1 MFYQTTRLQYS
12 NPCGK
17 HQCIKTNFRRCIY
30 LIYFVGIDISKYKHD
45 FCIIS
50 NAGDLIVENS
60 SFQNNKIGF
69 QSLLEQLKPYNKSDI
84 RIAFEATGHYSLNL
98 ELFLV
103 NNGFSFIKVNP
114 LIIHQ
119 FLKTRSLR
127 RTKTDKADSITIA
140 NYLMSVPYKPNSDLL
155 YHIFTLKS
163 LCRARENLIKE
174 RSKFAVLLTNE
185 LDKSFPEI
193 KPFFNDKISTTLLYI
208 LENYSNVENIATMND
223 YESIRKLS
231 HGKFT
236 YARFAQLKELAKNS
250 VGFHDENTD
259 LLISTYVSIYN
270 DFNNKIDPIEK
281 QISTIIKVLN
291 PKMLTIPGIGE
302 VSAATI
308 LSEYGDIKNF
318 SNPNKMLAFAGLDPS
333 ISQSGTLESN
343 GKMVKHGSGHL
354 RYAIMN
360 SAMSILR
367 YSPEFYDYYLKK
379 RSQGKCHRVA
389 LSHVCKKLIRV
400 IYSLEK
406 NDIDFNPSLLN

>member
-1 MFYQTTRLQYS
+1 M
-12 NPCGK
+12 
-17 HQCIKTNFRRCIY
+17 IY
-30 LIYFVGIDISKYKHD
+30 YVGIDISKYKHD

-50 NAGDLIVENS
+50 NAGELIVENF

-69 QSLLEQLKPYNKSDI
+69 QTFLDQLKPYNKSDI

-103 NNGFSFIKVNP
+103 NNGFSFMKVNP

-140 NYLMSVPYKPNSDLL
+140 KYLMSVPYKPNSDLL
-155 YHIFTLKS
+155 YTIFTLKS

-193 KPFFNDKISTTLLYI
+193 KPFFNNKISETLLYI
-208 LENYSNVENIATMND
+208 LGKYTNVKHIAAMKD
-223 YESIRKLS
+223 YEAIRKLS

-250 VGFHDENTD
+250 VGFHNENTD
-259 LLISTYVSIYN
+259 LLISTYVSIHN
-270 DFNNKIDPIEK
+270 RFNNKIDPIEK
-281 QISTIIKVLN
+281 QISTIITVLN
-291 PKMLTIPGIGE
+291 PRMLTIPGIGE
-302 VSAATI
+302 ISAATI

-333 ISQSGTLESN
+333 INQSGTLESN

-354 RYAIMN
+354 RYAVMN
-360 SAMSILR
+360 SALSILR
-367 YSPEFYDYYLKK
+367 FSPEFYDYYLKK
-379 RSQGKCHRVA
+379 RSEGKCHRVA

-406 NDIDFNPSLLN
+406 NNIDFNPSLLK

>member
-1 MFYQTTRLQYS
+1 M
-12 NPCGK
+12 
-17 HQCIKTNFRRCIY
+17 IY
-30 LIYFVGIDISKYKHD
+30 YVGIDMSKYKHD

-50 NAGDLIVENS
+50 NAGELIVENF

-69 QSLLEQLKPYNKSDI
+69 QTFLDQLKPYNKSDI

-103 NNGFSFIKVNP
+103 NNGFSFMKVNP

-140 NYLMSVPYKPNSDLL
+140 KYLMSVPYKPNSDLL
-155 YHIFTLKS
+155 YTIFTLKS

-193 KPFFNDKISTTLLYI
+193 KPFFNNMISTTLLYI
-208 LENYSNVENIATMND
+208 LEKYTNTKHIAAMKD
-223 YESIRKLS
+223 YESLRKLS

-250 VGFHDENTD
+250 VGFHNENTD

-281 QISTIIKVLN
+281 QISTIINVLN
-291 PKMLTIPGIGE
+291 PRMLTIPGIGE
-302 VSAATI
+302 ISAATI

-333 ISQSGTLESN
+333 INQSGTLESN

-354 RYAIMN
+354 RYAVMN
-360 SAMSILR
+360 SALSILR
-367 YSPEFYDYYLKK
+367 FSPEFYDYYLKK
-379 RSQGKCHRVA
+379 RSEGKCHRVA

-406 NDIDFNPSLLN
+406 NNIDFNPSLLK

>member
-1 MFYQTTRLQYS
+1 M
-12 NPCGK
+12 
-17 HQCIKTNFRRCIY
+17 IY
-30 LIYFVGIDISKYKHD
+30 YVGIDISKYKHD

-50 NAGDLIVENS
+50 NAGELIVENF

-69 QSLLEQLKPYNKSDI
+69 QTFLDQLKPYNKSDI

-103 NNGFSFIKVNP
+103 NNGFSFMKVNP

-140 NYLMSVPYKPNSDLL
+140 KYLMSVPYKPNSDLL
-155 YHIFTLKS
+155 YTIFTLKS

-193 KPFFNDKISTTLLYI
+193 KPFFNNMISTTLLYI
-208 LENYSNVENIATMND
+208 LEKYTNTKHIAAMKD
-223 YESIRKLS
+223 YESLRKLS

-250 VGFHDENTD
+250 VGFHNENTD

-281 QISTIIKVLN
+281 QISTIINVLN
-291 PKMLTIPGIGE
+291 PRMLTIPGIGE
-302 VSAATI
+302 ISAATI

-333 ISQSGTLESN
+333 INQSGTLESN

-354 RYAIMN
+354 RYAVMN
-360 SAMSILR
+360 SALSILR
-367 YSPEFYDYYLKK
+367 FSPEFYDYYLKK
-379 RSQGKCHRVA
+379 RSEGKCHRVA

-400 IYSLEK
+400 IYTLEK
-406 NDIDFNPSLLN
+406 NNIDFNPSLLK